1 MEVIG
6 LLCKQIKIKM
16 RYLTI
21 LFLFAVF
28 TASAQTITFDTLY
41 FQQEEDKLF
50 QITETRFEDGSYS
63 VTKVATTTED
73 VLRFYSGDIERLGN
87 QLAASAR
94 QTVTIPQYVVASIR
108 RQNILNEAIGVRPI
122 IDIQSKYEN
131 VFLDTVSTTIWQL
144 TVNKGTPQDVVFG
157 KTATG
162 QLTFKIGEDAIK
174 PAILLGQIMRFNSYP
189 ATGQAL
195 FLFQLSQNVWQDIDG
210 NYILR
215 KVNPQRR

>member
-1 MEVIG
+1 
-6 LLCKQIKIKM
+6 M
-16 RYLTI
+16 RYLI
-21 LFLFAVF
+21 PFLFLGT
-28 TASAQTITFDTLY
+28 TATAQTITFDTLY
-41 FQQEEDKLF
+41 FERVNGLMF
-50 QITETRFEDGSYS
+50 QVTRTEFDNGSYS
-63 VTKVATTTED
+63 QTRYLAD
-73 VLRFYSGDIERLGN
+73 SLGILRVYTQEIEN
-87 QLAASAR
+87 DAAKLAEAAR
-94 QTVTIPQYVVASIR
+94 QTVRIPQFVAQSIR
-108 RQNILNEAIGVRPI
+108 RQQVLNDAIGVRPI
-122 IDIQSKYEN
+122 ADIQARYEGQ
-131 VFLDTVSTTIWQL
+131 FLETATTTVWQL

-210 NYILR
+210 NYLLR